1 MKNETGRKYIAY
13 FDGACEPNPGGTVA
27 YGVIISK
34 DGEVIW
40 QSADI
45 YEPEPGLK
53 GQTTNNVGEYAALIV
68 VLQWLAE
75 QKLFEADITV
85 RGDSKPV
92 IEQMFGDWK
101 IKGGAYV
108 ALARQAYGLTQRFRK
123 IAGEWIQRDLNTVA
137 DGLCQEALKRAGVK
151 SKFKNGKPARAPAND
166 NASYEGK
173 LTAKAE

>member
-1 MKNETGRKYIAY
+1 MKDEAESKYIAY

-27 YGVIISK
+27 YGAIISK
-34 DGEVIW
+34 NGEVIW

-45 YEPEPGLK
+45 YQPEPGLK

-85 RGDSKPV
+85 RGDSKLV
-92 IEQMFGDWK
+92 IEQMFGVWR

-108 ALARQAYGLTQRFRK
+108 PLAK
-123 IAGEWIQRDLNTVA
+123 KAGELIQQFRNL
-137 DGLCQEALKRAGVK
+137 
-151 SKFKNGKPARAPAND
+151 
-166 NASYEGK
+166 
-173 LTAKAE
+173 

>member
-1 MKNETGRKYIAY
+1 MKDEAERKYIAY

-34 DGEVIW
+34 NGEVIW

-45 YEPEPGLK
+45 YQPEPGFK

-75 QKLFEADITV
+75 QKLFEAEITV
-85 RGDSKPV
+85 RGDSKLV

-101 IKGGAYV
+101 IKEDAYI
-108 ALARQAYGLTQRFRK
+108 ALAKKAYGLKQRFGK
-123 IAGEWIQRDLNTVA
+123 SAGEWIPRGLNTVA
-137 DGLCQEALKRAGVK
+137 DGLCQATLKR
-151 SKFKNGKPARAPAND
+151 
-166 NASYEGK
+166 
-173 LTAKAE
+173 T